1 MQERILSHLQVAERV
16 ARATPA
22 MSMQT
27 VVVGIDGCGGAG
39 KSTFAA
45 SLSAL
50 LGNCSIIHTDDFAS
64 WEVPLDWYPRMLEQ
78 VMVPLSKN
86 LSARFQRFDWPTTQL
101 GEWHTVSP
109 QAFVIIEGVSATR
122 REFRPFL
129 AFCIYVETDR
139 ETRLRRGLQRDG
151 EATKQQWLGW
161 MKDEDGYLERDD
173 PISSA
178 DLVISGNPMSKY
190 DSAKEF
196 VALLP

>member
-1 MQERILSHLQVAERV
+1 
-16 ARATPA
+16 
-22 MSMQT
+22 MQT
-27 VVVGIDGCGGAG
+27 VVVGIDGCAGAG

-50 LGNCSIIHTDDFAS
+50 LSNCPIIHTDDFAS

-86 LSARFQRFDWPTTQL
+86 LSARFQRFDWPTSQL
-101 GEWHTVSP
+101 GKWRTVSP

-139 ETRLRRGLQRDG
+139 ETRLERGLQRDG
-151 EATKQQWLGW
+151 EATKQQWLDW
-161 MKDEDGYLERDD
+161 MKDEDGYRERDD
-173 PISSA
+173 PIWSA
-178 DLVISGNPMSKY
+178 DLVISDNPMSKY

-196 VALLP
+196 VALFP